1 MRKES
6 ERLDY
11 RKLLKN
17 KEVKAFLKKGNE
29 NLGVLGYTEHSE
41 KHCAIVAR
49 RAGMILKKLGYSEH
63 EVELAQIAG
72 AMHDVGNAINRKN
85 HGEYGGMLAY
95 HILEKEGIAL
105 EDRIQIA
112 SAIGNHDEST
122 GGAVDAISAALIL
135 ADKTDVRR
143 EEKEALKVLTEYS
156 PKLLKS
162 MRNVMEDK
170 HDRANYAVTN
180 ATVKLNL
187 EKKVIT
193 LNLQVDEEICSMCE
207 YFEIFLGRML
217 MCRRASE
224 LLGMKF
230 KLTANGSKVL

>member
-6 ERLDY
+6 EKLDY

-41 KHCAIVAR
+41 KHCAIVAK

-72 AMHDVGNAINRKN
+72 AMHDIGNAINRN
-85 HGEYGGMLAY
+85 
-95 HILEKEGIAL
+95 
-105 EDRIQIA
+105 
-112 SAIGNHDEST
+112 
-122 GGAVDAISAALIL
+122 
-135 ADKTDVRR
+135 
-143 EEKEALKVLTEYS
+143 
-156 PKLLKS
+156 
-162 MRNVMEDK
+162 
-170 HDRANYAVTN
+170 
-180 ATVKLNL
+180 
-187 EKKVIT
+187 
-193 LNLQVDEEICSMCE
+193 
-207 YFEIFLGRML
+207 FLGRML

>member
-29 NLGVLGYTEHSE
+29 NLGVLGDTEHSE

-49 RAGMILKKLGYSEH
+49 RAGMILKKLGY
-63 EVELAQIAG
+63 AG

-143 EEKEALKVLTEYS
+143 DRVRTKEKA
-156 PKLLKS
+156 
-162 MRNVMEDK
+162 NFDK

>member
-122 GGAVDAISAALIL
+122 GGAS
-135 ADKTDVRR
+135 RCNFCGFNSR
-143 EEKEALKVLTEYS
+143 
-156 PKLLKS
+156 
-162 MRNVMEDK
+162 
-170 HDRANYAVTN
+170 
-180 ATVKLNL
+180 
-187 EKKVIT
+187 
-193 LNLQVDEEICSMCE
+193 
-207 YFEIFLGRML
+207 
-217 MCRRASE
+217 
-224 LLGMKF
+224 
-230 KLTANGSKVL
+230 